1 VNDRQ
6 SRQTVV
12 LTEEQMEELVTR
24 VSTHVVNNFYQQ
36 VGKSVIQ
43 KITTWVGMM
52 VVAAALA
59 VAGVKAFKS
68 LP

>member
-1 VNDRQ
+1 M
-6 SRQTVV
+6 V

>member
-1 VNDRQ
+1 
-6 SRQTVV
+6 VV

>member
-1 VNDRQ
+1 MNDRQ